1 MKRKS
6 VKNDEPTVDVEEIV
20 TEFCEKNTDTLDLTG
35 QALCDFEVIEILKF
49 FKTVKKIKGLKLVR
63 NRLTN

>member
-35 QALCDFEVIEILKF
+35 QALCDFEVI
-49 FKTVKKIKGLKLVR
+49 
-63 NRLTN
+63 